1 MTQRLSWA
9 VLRRGRSLWSRNATP
24 GATVYGEALRR
35 IDGNEHRRWD
45 PTRSKIGSALLRS
58 KEPQRLL
65 PEPGRTALYLG
76 AGHGTTISHLHDHL
90 CGAGNHREGRL
101 IAVDLAPRCMRDLT
115 HLARQRPGIVPVLG
129 DARQHEA
136 WAGLLPTRTPWMF
149 QDVAQAAQADI
160 FIAAALR
167 FLEPGGIGIL
177 SLKGASERFDAGEG
191 SVFDGVASSLEAAGL
206 EIDERISLR
215 GHEMH
220 HEVFVCRTPV

>member
-35 IDGNEHRRWD
+35 IDGKEHRRWD

-58 KEPQRLL
+58 KEPLRLL

-90 CGAGNHREGRL
+90 CGAEKHREGRL

-129 DARQHEA
+129 DARRHEA
-136 WAGLLPTRTPWMF
+136 WAGLPSLGSLGCSKMWLRPPKRTSSSPRLALPRTRRNRDPLLEGGVRT
-149 QDVAQAAQADI
+149 
-160 FIAAALR
+160 LR
-167 FLEPGGIGIL
+167 CWARLRVRWGGIIAG
-177 SLKGASERFDAGEG
+177 GRRFGD
-191 SVFDGVASSLEAAGL
+191 
-206 EIDERISLR
+206 R
-215 GHEMH
+215 
-220 HEVFVCRTPV
+220 